1 LIKSEVS
8 GLLWDIQLGTNFT
21 TIPTPPQL
29 TDAKAYIER
38 RRKEELSQEENL
50 ELLYPLILEEN
61 PTREEKELIAKN
73 KQDKKDRQER
83 RDEINFRYDL
93 ELATLE
99 RPIEPEVTT
108 NLNADEQAI
117 LSFDVSALENLE
129 SAAESLDQNTG
140 QEIDNAGSCKL

>member
-1 LIKSEVS
+1 LKK
-8 GLLWDIQLGTNFT
+8 IQ
-21 TIPTPPQL
+21 
-29 TDAKAYIER
+29 
-38 RRKEELSQEENL
+38 QE
-50 ELLYPLILEEN
+50 
-61 PTREEKELIAKN
+61 
-73 KQDKKDRQER
+73 KKDRQER

-108 NLNADEQAI
+108 NLNADELAI